1 VLRPPEVRALERLPA
16 THAEALRLREHG
28 ETDEAIAVHLGIEP
42 EAVAPLVRVAEA
54 KLAALAD
61 QAARH
66 RVAPEHRAP

>member
-1 VLRPPEVRALERLPA
+1 VLTRADVRALERLPA

-28 ETDEAIAVHLGIEP
+28 ETDEAIAGRLGIEP

-61 QAARH
+61 PDSR
-66 RVAPEHRAP
+66 

>member
-1 VLRPPEVRALERLPA
+1 VLSPADVRALERLPA

-28 ETDEAIAVHLGIEP
+28 ETDAAIAAQLGIEP

-61 QAARH
+61 PEAG
-66 RVAPEHRAP
+66 PEHRAPGR